1 MQYNTEQLDQP
12 RSIVLVGLMGSGK
25 TAIGKRLAASL
36 SLPFH
41 DSDEAIEAEFG
52 MSISEIFIH
61 HGEPAFRAAERRII
75 ASLLAGPPI
84 VLSTG
89 GGAFMDEKTRSVIAG
104 KAWSVWLR
112 ASVPVL
118 LRRVSGKR
126 HRPLLSGA
134 DPAETLQKLSVERNP
149 VYASADL
156 IVDSTEAPHAM
167 TVKAV
172 LDAIAKHSEPRI
184 IPVEPAGGPAYDVII
199 GQSLLRRV
207 GSLLA
212 AKLPQRQVI
221 VVTDPNVAAHHLPT
235 LIASLNDAGFSHH
248 TITAPAGE
256 ASKSLKMYG
265 TLIEQVLATRP
276 ERGTTV
282 IALGGGVI
290 GDLAGFIAATALRGL
305 PFVQIPTTLLAQIDS
320 SVGGKTGINSAS
332 GKNLIGSFHQPR
344 CVLIDLDTL
353 TTLPARERAAGYA
366 EIVKAGLI
374 ADPDLY
380 HWCAVNGA
388 PMLRGNVGLQEQ
400 AIARAITFKA
410 RIVTEDPFELRAEGG
425 RALLNLGHTFAHA
438 LEVETGYIGSL
449 LHGEAVA
456 IGLVCAFDLSARLG
470 HCPPDLTSQIAAHLN
485 SVGLPV
491 RIGSLSVSKLL
502 AHMKSDK
509 KMRNGNLTF
518 VLAHAIGHAFT
529 SRDVP
534 ESVVR
539 ATLLANGAID
549 R

>member
-1 MQYNTEQLDQP
+1 MQHNTEQHDQP

-25 TAIGKRLAASL
+25 TAIGKRLAARL

-41 DSDEAIEAEFG
+41 DSDVAIKAEFG

-61 HGEPAFRAAERRII
+61 HGEPAFRATERRII

-89 GGAFMDEKTRSVIAG
+89 GGAFMDETTRSVIAS
-104 KAWSVWLR
+104 KACSVWLR

-118 LRRVSGKR
+118 LGRVAGKR
-126 HRPLLSGA
+126 HRPLLNGA

-156 IVDSTEAPHAM
+156 IVDTTEAPHAM

-184 IPVEPAGGPAYDVII
+184 IPVEPAGGPPYDVII
-199 GQSLLRRV
+199 GQSLLRRA
-207 GSLLA
+207 GALLA

-221 VVTDPNVAAHHLPT
+221 VVTDPNVAAYHLPT

-265 TLIEQVLATRP
+265 ALIEQVLATRP
-276 ERGTTV
+276 ERGTAV

-305 PFVQIPTTLLAQIDS
+305 PFVQVPTTLLAQVDS

-332 GKNLIGSFHQPR
+332 GKNLIGNFHQPR
-344 CVLIDLDTL
+344 CVLIDLGTL

-380 HWCAVNGA
+380 HWCTANGA
-388 PMLRGNVGLQEQ
+388 PMLRGDVSLQEQ
-400 AIARAITFKA
+400 AIARAIAFKA
-410 RIVTEDPFELRAEGG
+410 RVVAEDPFESRAEGG
-425 RALLNLGHTFAHA
+425 RALLNLGHSFAHA
-438 LEVETGYIGSL
+438 LEVETGYSGGL

-456 IGLVCAFDLSARLG
+456 VGLVSAFDLSARLG
-470 HCPPDLTSQIAAHLN
+470 DCSPDLSSQIAAHLT

-491 RIGSLSVSKLL
+491 RIESLSVSKLL

-518 VLAHAIGHAFT
+518 VLSHAIGHAFT

-539 ATLLANGAID
+539 ATLIANGAID